1 MRLLDKTIKAMP
13 LEVAAACGFVPEV
26 KLPRWKVWWNR
37 LRWFF
42 CAVPPRVKVWN
53 HKDDVPPPVAEI
65 WERPKVEAIVGSA
78 EAQAKLFAMQTEIER
93 VLAQDAVEAN
103 KYWQQYD
110 AKATEITMSGT
121 TVVAVT
127 GTYVP
132 HNPNNDQNDPMSG
145 VRIRVVGEDGQV
157 QAGER

>member
-1 MRLLDKTIKAMP
+1 LDKTIKAMP

-26 KLPRWKVWWNR
+26 KLPRLRVWWNR

-42 CAVPPRVKVWN
+42 CAVPPRVKVWT
-53 HKDDVPPPVAEI
+53 HKDDVPPPVADI
-65 WERPKVEAIVGSA
+65 WQREGVQAIVGSA
-78 EAQAKLFAMQTEIER
+78 EAQAKLFAMQSEIDR
-93 VLAQDAVEAN
+93 VLKQDAGQAN
-103 KYWQQYD
+103 KFWQDYD

-132 HNPNNDQNDPMSG
+132 HQPNNEQSDPMSG
-145 VRIRVVGEDGQV
+145 VRVRVVGPDGQV
-157 QAGER
+157 QAG